1 MKRIISA
8 ALKILAK
15 KLCMSFVFFAMLF
28 LIPLVEN
35 IKYGA
40 AYYSA
45 FICILLFYWLCRDL
59 SREGRKHMSKTQTP
73 FLGLFIG
80 LAAES
85 VTLLLCLVMLIF
97 KQSFSGANILYL
109 LFNISFAGFL
119 SPEGN
124 FFEMTFTA
132 LYFLPVVLVP
142 LFSAAAYYLGYRQ
155 IDFWGEIFNKLI
167 FKSGG
172 DEK

>member
-1 MKRIISA
+1 MYPNSL
-8 ALKILAK
+8 AL
-15 KLCMSFVFFAMLF
+15 
-28 LIPLVEN
+28 
-35 IKYGA
+35 
-40 AYYSA
+40 
-45 FICILLFYWLCRDL
+45 
-59 SREGRKHMSKTQTP
+59 
-73 FLGLFIG
+73 
-80 LAAES
+80 
-85 VTLLLCLVMLIF
+85 
-97 KQSFSGANILYL
+97 FSLANILYL